1 MSAKKLLVAAVITSL
16 LAGCG
21 GNNSYQAPLP
31 DGTYDSGITAPED
44 DYASG
49 DYTGGDTSGDTSGDY
64 APGDDLG
71 GDTDASPSPDAA
83 TDGYTLKGFVSDAS
97 GKALAGATVSITGQS
112 TLTDA
117 NGLYTLTKIGDTKV
131 FPKVT
136 KTGYDPVQNVTVEFS
151 EAAPSQTKDF
161 KLAATD
167 DDDDD
172 SDSAT
177 AGFKHELS
185 FTGKTFKTVNAMVA
199 ADGNVY
205 VLGTLDG
212 LLFDSTVV
220 AVYSADSG
228 EEVRTIK
235 KLSLFKSLPKD
246 VSRLKVDDEEIIVSN
261 GSESFK
267 FNLTGD
273 FLAKGTAV
281 SASLITEVED
291 DERDIKYKIHP
302 TNTKKIKVT
311 YDGDTE
317 EYALDNL
324 GKAKAIGLDDS
335 GHLLVLDSTNNVVH
349 QYSFETGD

>member
-31 DGTYDSGITAPED
+31 DGTYDSAVTESEG

-49 DYTGGDTSGDTSGDY
+49 DYTGEDTTGDTSGDY
-64 APGDDLG
+64 APGDD
-71 GDTDASPSPDAA
+71 TDASPSPDVA
-83 TDGYTLKGFVSDAS
+83 TDGYTLKGFVSDAN

-117 NGLYTLTKIGDTKV
+117 NGLYSLTKIGDTKV
-131 FPKVT
+131 FPKVS

-151 EAAPSQTKDF
+151 DAAPSQTKDF
-161 KLAATD
+161 KLATTD

-185 FTGKTFKTVNAMVA
+185 FTGKTFKSVSAMVA

-220 AVYSADSG
+220 AVYSADTG
-228 EEVRTIK
+228 EQVRTIK
-235 KLSLFKSLPKD
+235 KVSLFKSLPKD
-246 VSRLKVDDEEIIVSN
+246 ATRLKVDDEEITVSN
-261 GSESFK
+261 TAESFK
-267 FNLTGD
+267 FNLSGE
-273 FLAKGTAV
+273 FLTKG
-281 SASLITEVED
+281 SAITTSLITDIED
-291 DERDIKYKIHP
+291 EERDIRYR
-302 TNTKKIKVT
+302 TVSDNGKKIKVT
-311 YDGDTE
+311 YDGKSKD
-317 EYALDNL
+317 YPLDNL

-335 GHLLVLDSTNNVVH
+335 GNLLVLDSTNNVVH

>member
-49 DYTGGDTSGDTSGDY
+49 DYTGGDTSGDY
-64 APGDDLG
+64 APGDDTDLG
-71 GDTDASPSPDAA
+71 TDPNASPSPDVAI
-83 TDGYTLKGFVSDAS
+83 DGYTLKGFVSDAN

-131 FPKVT
+131 FLKVS

-151 EAAPSQTKDF
+151 ETAPSQTKDI

-167 DDDDD
+167 DDDD
-172 SDSAT
+172 STSAT

-246 VSRLKVDDEEIIVSN
+246 VSRLKVDDEEIVVSN

-267 FNLTGD
+267 FSLTGD

-291 DERDIKYKIHP
+291 DERDIKYTIHP

-317 EYALDNL
+317 EYTLDNL

-335 GHLLVLDSTNNVVH
+335 GHLLVLDSTNNAVH